1 MNTQNLQSAR
11 FTILILTF
19 IAFTFQT
26 IKADTLNDFICILIL
41 TLSNIITLYYC
52 INKKIFFIYPISL
65 ITIFFSHFINSGGAL
80 YLKSLEFSLVTDNL
94 EFPLPTIF
102 LLSLFN
108 LFIIICHIIYRQSL
122 TTNRIKKSISSF
134 LLRHRLIEMK
144 SINFLYFLGIVGIT
158 SNIFYRDL
166 NITLAQQFS
175 PEGPSFFK
183 DIMIGFNIFIY
194 APVIILFADKLYN
207 IKPDNKI
214 KWVFVLYIFCLIFI
228 SLIQN
233 HRAILYDVF
242 IIIGVIYFIL
252 FLFGKI
258 EQNKAF
264 TIKLIIFLMLSV
276 PVFNFV
282 ENASQ
287 TYLVVR
293 GTKGVQQTT
302 PIEMAKLFIKNL
314 YSGIDKKAY
323 AEGQGRRTKFDIT
336 EDYYKSSIFNRANT
350 LLINDNFYL
359 VNKELGDFQKK
370 EILDMELKKIIAILP
385 QPIINL
391 FTNNFNKSD
400 YLGIS
405 LAYFAYSTIGAA
417 SGSLSIG
424 SLFISIYIHTGY
436 WFPLI
441 VLLICLPTFVIFD
454 SFYNYDKKLMILSPV
469 ILMLIY
475 QTSVGVVNFFA
486 LSEFSKIISFLLR
499 GLPQALILY
508 YLLMKFYIFLTRKT

>member
-26 IKADTLNDFICILIL
+26 IIADTLNDFICILIL
-41 TLSNIITLYYC
+41 TLSNILTLYYC
-52 INKKIFFIYPISL
+52 ISKRIFFIYPISL
-65 ITIFFSHFINSGGAL
+65 LTIFVSHFINSGGAL

-108 LFIIICHIIYRQSL
+108 LSIIICHIIYRKSL
-122 TTNRIKKSISSF
+122 TTNRIKNSISSF
-134 LLRHRLIEMK
+134 LLRHSFIEIK
-144 SINFLYFLGIVGIT
+144 SINFLYFLGIIGII
-158 SNIFYRDL
+158 SAMFYKDL
-166 NITLAQQFS
+166 NI
-175 PEGPSFFK
+175 SFDLQRTGANPALYQDLMK
-183 DIMIGFNIFIY
+183 GFNVFIY

-207 IKPDNKI
+207 IKRVNKI
-214 KWVFVLYIFCLIFI
+214 IWFFVLYIICLIFI

-242 IIIGVIYFIL
+242 FIFGIIYLML
-252 FLFGKI
+252 FLLGKI

-314 YSGIDKKAY
+314 YSGIDKKSY

-336 EDYYKSSIFNRANT
+336 EDVEPF
-350 LLINDNFYL
+350 
-359 VNKELGDFQKK
+359 
-370 EILDMELKKIIAILP
+370 
-385 QPIINL
+385 
-391 FTNNFNKSD
+391 
-400 YLGIS
+400 
-405 LAYFAYSTIGAA
+405 
-417 SGSLSIG
+417 
-424 SLFISIYIHTGY
+424 
-436 WFPLI
+436 
-441 VLLICLPTFVIFD
+441 
-454 SFYNYDKKLMILSPV
+454 
-469 ILMLIY
+469 
-475 QTSVGVVNFFA
+475 
-486 LSEFSKIISFLLR
+486 
-499 GLPQALILY
+499 
-508 YLLMKFYIFLTRKT
+508 